1 MFAGCGIEFKRRFL
15 LLRKQLSDI
24 VVKGLV
30 SWPIAMATNNVP
42 WPTLDST
49 MFVLQL
55 FLYKLSSII
64 SILEMNF
71 NSSFLKE
78 MCIMNDFNKSQCQH
92 LLHQNYL
99 VWKVLN

>member
-42 WPTLDST
+42 
-49 MFVLQL
+49 
-55 FLYKLSSII
+55 
-64 SILEMNF
+64 
-71 NSSFLKE
+71 
-78 MCIMNDFNKSQCQH
+78 
-92 LLHQNYL
+92 
-99 VWKVLN
+99 